1 VNLAL
6 ASFLPPPDEDSK
18 DLTDR
23 EISEAI
29 PALSWKD
36 VAKEIVET
44 LRKVGSEFYVS
55 GYEMRR
61 RNGRLYWR
69 TRLIAHGEP
78 DIVLVFRADWLKPY
92 E

>member
-1 VNLAL
+1 MNLAL

-23 EISEAI
+23 EISEAL
-29 PALSWKD
+29 PAPSWRD
-36 VAKEIVET
+36 VAKRISET
-44 LRKVGSEFYVS
+44 LQEVGSEFHVN

-61 RNGRLYWR
+61 KNGSMYWR

-78 DIVLVFRADWLKPY
+78 DIVLVFRADWLKPC